1 MKVNLSIIADFP
13 LFTQLETVFKK
24 SKATG
29 IDGIELVLGFKTRFE
44 YPRILYLS
52 EKYALPIVSV
62 HQPPWSGV
70 GLYFDEHFV
79 VLAKKLGV
87 RHITYHPLAFQ
98 SFTSRAGKLYI
109 EKLARLQEKYN
120 ITVMLENMDNE
131 FSYRRLHDESPE
143 HTLHHLEEI
152 NRIADIY
159 GFLITFDISHA
170 EMAEPSKTNIFQT
183 MFPKIG
189 NIHASSFTNTRHH
202 LSLMEGKLETEN
214 LIKDLVKKRYH
225 GLFTLEV
232 RPSLKK
238 LATSS
243 YNFSDI
249 EKSVAVVKKIAG
261 RS

>member
-1 MKVNLSIIADFP
+1 MKVNLSIIGDFP
-13 LFTQLETVFKK
+13 IFAQLETVFKK
-24 SKATG
+24 SKETG
-29 IDGIELVLGFKTRFE
+29 IDGIELVLGLKTRFE

-62 HQPPWSGV
+62 HQPPWSGI

-79 VLAKKLGV
+79 ALAKKLGV

-98 SFTSRAGKLYI
+98 SFTSRAGKMYL
-109 EKLARLQEKYN
+109 EKLARLQEKYDV
-120 ITVMLENMDNE
+120 IVMFENMDNE
-131 FSYRRLHDESPE
+131 FAYRKTHDGTPD
-143 HTLHHLEEI
+143 HILHHLEEI
-152 NRIADIY
+152 NRIADTY
-159 GFLITFDISHA
+159 GFLITFDVSHA
-170 EMAEPSKTNIFQT
+170 EIANPGSTKIFQT